1 MQQKVTNSMSDEPRI
16 IGFLCHWCSY
26 AGADMAGTSR
36 MKQPASVRIIR
47 LPCTGRLNPL
57 LPMKALLDGAD
68 GVLVSGCHPG
78 DCHYR
83 EGNLYARRRLEL
95 LSRFLPFVGIQPE
108 RFRYVWVSAAEGRR
122 WQQIVTE
129 FTKQIKELES
139 GDQELSGS
147 TKIVTK
153 S

>member
-1 MQQKVTNSMSDEPRI
+1 MQPEPRI

-47 LPCTGRLNPL
+47 LPCTGRINPL
-57 LPMKALLDGAD
+57 LPLKALLDGAD

-83 EGNLYARRRLEL
+83 EGNLYARRRLEML
-95 LSRFLPFVGIQPE
+95 HRFLSFAGIDPK
-108 RFRYVWVSAAEGRR
+108 RLRYVWVSASEGQR
-122 WQQIVTE
+122 WQEIVTE
-129 FTKQIKELES
+129 FTQQIKELGPSEQIKEP
-139 GDQELSGS
+139 GARQEGAQE
-147 TKIVTK
+147 KQA
-153 S
+153 

>member
-1 MQQKVTNSMSDEPRI
+1 MQSEPSI

-47 LPCTGRLNPL
+47 LPCTGRINPL
-57 LPMKALLDGAD
+57 LPLKALLDGAD
-68 GVLVSGCHPG
+68 GVLISGCHPG

-95 LSRFLPFVGIQPE
+95 MHRLLPFMGINPK
-108 RFRYVWVSAAEGRR
+108 RLRYVWVSASEGQR
-122 WQQIVTE
+122 WQEIVTE
-129 FTKQIKELES
+129 FTQQIKEIGPRE
-139 GDQELSGS
+139 
-147 TKIVTK
+147 KK
-153 S
+153 SE